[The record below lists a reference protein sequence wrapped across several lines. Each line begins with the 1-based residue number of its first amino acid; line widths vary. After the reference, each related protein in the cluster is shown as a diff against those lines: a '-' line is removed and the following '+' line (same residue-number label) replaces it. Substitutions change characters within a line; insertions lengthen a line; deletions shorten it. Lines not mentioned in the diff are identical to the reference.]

1 MPQIFKKTSL
11 LTSSLIDIL
20 KIRAQTIQ
28 TARQWFKLHNYLEIQ
43 GPIIIP
49 AKKEWPDYL
58 STKIFNKTANL
69 AQGLQPYDQ
78 ALVEKFKKIYAFQP
92 TFRLEKKQSQNHLL
106 EYWRIEVAQKT
117 QLEEVIKSQENLIE
131 YICQDLSK
139 IQNVSF
145 LLKEKLKRL
154 EKIKA
159 PFKRI
164 TYEKAIKILQKKGVE
179 IFWGQTIEKESEI
192 ALSHMFNK
200 PFFITELPFNDQTF
214 FYETL
219 KEKPQQT
226 KSADLIAPEG
236 FTELSSSAQRIANKT
251 ELGKKMQEI
260 QVNPQDQKWYLNL
273 TETSNSPQSGFALGF
288 ERLIQWMCKLRNIKQ
303 TTPYPRTNKCIYP

>member
-1 MPQIFKKTSL
+1 M
-11 LTSSLIDIL
+11 
-20 KIRAQTIQ
+20 
-28 TARQWFKLHNYLEIQ
+28 
-43 GPIIIP
+43 
-49 AKKEWPDYL
+49 
-58 STKIFNKTANL
+58 
-69 AQGLQPYDQ
+69 
-78 ALVEKFKKIYAFQP
+78 
-92 TFRLEKKQSQNHLL
+92 RLEKKQSQNHLL
-106 EYWRIEVAQKT
+106 EYWRIEVAQNT

-139 IQNVSF
+139 IQNISF
-145 LLKEKLKRL
+145 LLKDKLKRL

-159 PFKRI
+159 PFNRI
-164 TYEKAIKILQKKGVE
+164 TYEKAIKILQKKGVD

-192 ALSHMFNK
+192 ALSCMFNK

-219 KEKPQQT
+219 KQKPQQT

-236 FTELSSSAQRIANKT
+236 FTELSSSAQRITNKT
-251 ELGKKMQEI
+251 ELRKKMQEI
-260 QVNPQDQKWYLNL
+260 QVNPEDQKWYLHL
-273 TETSNSPQSGFALGF
+273 TETSNPPQSGFALGF